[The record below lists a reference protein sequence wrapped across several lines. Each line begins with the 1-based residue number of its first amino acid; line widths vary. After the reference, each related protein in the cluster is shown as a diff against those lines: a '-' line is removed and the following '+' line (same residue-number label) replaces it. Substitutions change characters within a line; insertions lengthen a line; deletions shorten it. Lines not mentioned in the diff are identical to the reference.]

1 MNNTMP
7 FVIPNFM
14 QIPQDNGFNNY
25 NNNNDYLKRELEKIS
40 NNLEMIE
47 KRLSRIETKLDING
61 NNYLT
66 SEINKEKGL
75 YML

>member
-25 NNNNDYLKRELEKIS
+25 NINDYLKRELEKIS

>member
-25 NNNNDYLKRELEKIS
+25 NNNDYLKRELEKIS

>member
-25 NNNNDYLKRELEKIS
+25 NNNDYLKRELEKIS

-66 SEINKEKGL
+66 SEINKDKGL